1 MEEKNYKNATISSM
15 FWKLGER
22 VSAQLVSTIVS
33 IILARILV
41 PDDYGVVGIIG
52 IFFAFAN
59 VFISGGFNAAL
70 IQKKDADIEDYSSVL
85 FISLTTSTIV
95 YLVLFFCAPY
105 IADLY
110 NKEILVLI
118 IRVMGITLFI
128 NAFKSIIS
136 AYISSRMQF
145 KKYFLATIVGTV
157 ASAVVGIY
165 MALNGYGPWALVGQ
179 QMTNAIID
187 TAVLYFTTRIKFV
200 FRFSKVKAKGL
211 FRYGW
216 KILVASGI
224 SVLYDEINP
233 LIIGI
238 KFSTAN
244 LAYYSKGKSF
254 PGLINASLSD
264 TLASVLFPVMSKFQ
278 DDKVALLNY
287 TRNYMKV
294 SSFIIFPTMIGFL
307 AVAENFV
314 IVLLTEKW
322 LPATIYIQIF
332 CVVYSFNMIQTGNL
346 QVIRALGRSDIIL
359 KLEIIKKSLYFI
371 VILAFVL
378 FTNNPIY
385 LGIACIINTFIATIV
400 NTAPNRKLLDYKYS
414 MQISDL
420 IVNFTISLI
429 MGAVVFLMGY
439 LKINIYILFV
449 LQILTGVAL
458 YVLLNVVTRN
468 PSMMYFISSVK
479 GFISK
484 KGR

>member
-15 FWKLGER
+15 FWKFGER
-22 VSAQLVSTIVS
+22 VGAQLVSTIVS
-33 IILARILV
+33 IILARLLV

-59 VFISGGFNAAL
+59 IFISGGFNAAL

-85 FISLTTSTIV
+85 FISLGSAIFV
-95 YLVLFFCAPY
+95 YLLLFFLAPL
-105 IADLY
+105 IANLY
-110 NKEILVLI
+110 DKQILVPI

-128 NAFKSIIS
+128 NAFRSIIS

-145 KKYFLATIVGTV
+145 KKYFLSTILGTV
-157 ASAVVGIY
+157 FSAVVGIY
-165 MALNGYGPWALVGQ
+165 MALKGFGPWALVGQ
-179 QMTNAIID
+179 QMTNAIIG
-187 TAVLYFTTRIKFV
+187 TAILYITTRVKFV
-200 FRFSKVKAKGL
+200 FRFSKHKAKGL
-211 FRYGW
+211 FSYGW

-238 KFSTAN
+238 RYSSAD
-244 LAYYSKGKSF
+244 LAFYTKGKSF
-254 PGLINASLSD
+254 PGLINTSLSD

-294 SSFIIFPTMIGFL
+294 ASFVIFPIMIGFL

-332 CVVYSFNMIQTGNL
+332 CIVYAFNMIQTGNL

-371 VILAFVL
+371 VILLFVL
-378 FTNNPIY
+378 LSTSPVY
-385 LGIACIINTFIATIV
+385 LAIACIVNTIIATIV
-400 NTAPNRKLLDYKYS
+400 NTIPNRKLLKYKYS

-420 IVNFTISLI
+420 LLNFTISLI
-429 MGAVVFLMGY
+429 MGVAVYFMGF
-439 LKINIYILFV
+439 LKINIYFLFA

-458 YVLLNVVTRN
+458 YVLLNIIIRN
-468 PSMMYFISSVK
+468 SSMKYFISSVK